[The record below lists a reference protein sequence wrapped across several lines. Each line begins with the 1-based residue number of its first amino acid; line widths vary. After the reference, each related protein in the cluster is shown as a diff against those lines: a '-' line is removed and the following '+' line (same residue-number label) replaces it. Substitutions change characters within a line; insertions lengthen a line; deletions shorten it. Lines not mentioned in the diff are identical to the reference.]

1 MLLIFFLF
9 QLLHRMLDSRQL
21 GLKLIA
27 NVTYGYTSANF
38 SGRMPCIEV
47 RPARYLIIVYHQLY
61 FSPKIF
67 WVVFIKIAVC
77 GVYKSANLPL
87 PNKSQ
92 PLKSKYPYGVDWSC
106 LVLFFVRILLFYC
119 LFVDDDEWK
128 QVTFS
133 ARLEFCEICSVE
145 YLRLFLILFYIPFI
159 FCNLLATF
167 EQVSSPLPQI
177 TLYL

>member
-1 MLLIFFLF
+1 
-9 QLLHRMLDSRQL
+9 MLDSRQL

-67 WVVFIKIAVC
+67 WVFIAVC
-77 GVYKSANLPL
+77 GVYKCANLPL

-92 PLKSKYPYGVDWSC
+92 PLKSKYPYGVDWLC
-106 LVLFFVRILLFYC
+106 LLLFFLRILLFYC

-133 ARLEFCEICSVE
+133 ARLKFCEICSVE
-145 YLRLFLILFYIPFI
+145 YLWLFLILFYILFI
-159 FCNLLATF
+159 FCNLPATF

-177 TLYL
+177 TFSV